1 MKKHT
6 LTEGSMVLGLI
17 SFIMPLILG
26 QFLQQLYNVADAW
39 VVGNFADNAS
49 FAAVSSGGNL
59 SFLIVGFFMGLSTGA
74 GVIIARFYGAKDE
87 ENLRKAIHTTV
98 LFGIVASILMTILTT
113 MLIPK
118 ILILMKT
125 PESVLPLSIE
135 YFHIYCLGIS
145 TIIMYNMFMA
155 IMRALGDSIRPL
167 IFLCVSSVINIGLDL
182 FLVAVFKMGVYGAAL
197 ATVIAQGISAFL
209 CFITMQR
216 GEERLRIHL
225 NQLRIHGKILQK
237 IVMQGLP
244 AGIQYSALSIGNLVV
259 QSHVNSFG
267 EYAMAG
273 LGAHAKIEGFV
284 FIPIM
289 SVSTA
294 LATFVSQNIG
304 AKQWD
309 RMKKG
314 TILSLGV
321 TIILAQCLGF
331 VLYHAE
337 PIFIRF
343 FTDSPE
349 SIRYGAMF
357 ATRVT
362 FFYFAL
368 SFTHAAS
375 GIMQGMSRSM
385 TAMVTMLSSWCI
397 IRILYVTIALKIRHE
412 FSLICW
418 AYPITWC
425 ITTAIF
431 LTVLIRAFR
440 KPQELIAA

>member
-1 MKKHT
+1 MKKHS
-6 LTEGSMVLGLI
+6 LTEGSMIMGLI
-17 SFIMPLILG
+17 YFILPLILG

-59 SFLIVGFFMGLSTGA
+59 SFLIVGFFMGLSNGA

-87 ENLRKAIHTTV
+87 ENLKKAIHTTV
-98 LFGIVASILMTILTT
+98 LFGVIASILMTALTT
-113 MLIPK
+113 VLIPK
-118 ILILMKT
+118 ILVMMQT

-135 YFHIYCLGIS
+135 YFHVYCLGIS

-155 IMRALGDSIRPL
+155 IMRALGDSVRPL
-167 IFLCVSSVINIGLDL
+167 IFLCISSVINIILDL
-182 FLVAVFKMGVYGAAL
+182 LFVAVFHKGVYGAAL
-197 ATVIAQGISAFL
+197 ATVIAQGISALL

-216 GEERLRIHL
+216 GEGILRIHL
-225 NQLRIHGKILQK
+225 RQLRIHVKILKQ

-244 AGIQYSALSIGNLVV
+244 AGIQYSALSIGNIVV
-259 QSHVNSFG
+259 QSHINSFG

-289 SVSTA
+289 SISTA

-304 AKQWD
+304 AKKWE

-314 TILSLGV
+314 TIVSLGITV
-321 TIILAQCLGF
+321 LIAQLLGF
-331 VLYHAE
+331 VMYHAE
-337 PIFIRF
+337 PILAGI
-343 FTDSPE
+343 FTSNTE
-349 SIRYGAMF
+349 SIRYATMF
-357 ATRVT
+357 ARRIT

-375 GIMQGMSRSM
+375 GIMQGMSRSL
-385 TAMVTMLSSWCI
+385 TAMVTMLSSWCV
-397 IRILYVTIALKIRHE
+397 IRILYVSIALRIKHE

-425 ITTAIF
+425 ITTAVF
-431 LTVLIRAFR
+431 LTIIVRAFR
-440 KPQELIAA
+440 KPPEWALA